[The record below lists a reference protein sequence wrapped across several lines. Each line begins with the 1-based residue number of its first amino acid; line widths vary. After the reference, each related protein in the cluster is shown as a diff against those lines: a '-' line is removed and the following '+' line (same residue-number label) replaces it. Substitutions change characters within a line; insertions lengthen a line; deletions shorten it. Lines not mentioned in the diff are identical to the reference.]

1 MQETVFD
8 LDHLPR
14 TYFKLALPVML
25 GMVVTLVY
33 NLADTWFIA
42 RTGITDLVA
51 GVSLCSP
58 VFTTLMAFGN
68 IYGQGGSSLISRML
82 GKDDRDGV
90 RRVSSF
96 CFYVAIA
103 TGLVLAVPALA
114 LRRPL
119 LGLIGADE
127 NTLPYADAYFS
138 VMAAGAPIV
147 ILNFIHSNLLRCE
160 GMSGLSMAG
169 TAGGAVVNIILDPIF
184 ISVLG
189 WGARGAAVASVI
201 GYGCSD
207 LFLLVMLRRKS
218 RYLSVDVRA
227 CHVSGDELRQI
238 LLIGVTAALANLMS
252 SLSLVLMNKYL
263 AAYGSAKVAAM
274 GIALKINMIAQCFL
288 IGLSFGGVPLFGF
301 LYGAGDRER
310 LGKLTRFC
318 LTFLCALAAA
328 LSLALILAA
337 PALMRAF
344 VRTED
349 IIADGTVMLR
359 WQAAGTVCAAVVML
373 LTCVFQ
379 AAGRA
384 LPSFV
389 LSVSR
394 QGVVF
399 IAVLAAAVTLAGYDG
414 LLAAQ
419 AIADLVSALLALG
432 LYAAA
437 FGRRSRPAP

>member
-1 MQETVFD
+1 MPQETVFD

-42 RTGITDLVA
+42 RTGVTDLVA

-58 VFTTLMAFGN
+58 VFTALMAFGN

-82 GKDDRDGV
+82 GQNDRDGV

-96 CFYVAIA
+96 CFYMAIA
-103 TGLVLAVPALA
+103 TGLVLAAPGLLFRRQLLA
-114 LRRPL
+114 
-119 LGLIGADE
+119 LIGADVH
-127 NTLPYADAYFS
+127 TLPYAGEYFS
-138 VMAAGAPIV
+138 VLVGCAPIV

-169 TAGGAVVNIILDPIF
+169 TVGGAAVNIVLDPIL

-189 WGARGAAVASVI
+189 WGALGAAIATVI
-201 GYGCSD
+201 GYACSD
-207 LFLLVMLRRKS
+207 LFLLVMLRRRS
-218 RYLSVDVRA
+218 RYLSVDIRA

-238 LLIGVTAALANLMS
+238 LLIGVSAALTNLMS

-263 AAYGSAKVAAM
+263 AVYGSGRVAAM

-288 IGLSFGGVPLFGF
+288 IGLSFGGVPLFGY
-301 LYGAGDRER
+301 LYGAEDRMR
-310 LGKLTRFC
+310 LRKLTRFC

-328 LSLALILAA
+328 LSLALALTA
-337 PALMRAF
+337 PALMAAF
-344 VRTED
+344 VRDGD
-349 IIADGTVMLR
+349 IIAQGAAMLR
-359 WQAAGTVCAAVVML
+359 WQTAGTVFAAVVML
-373 LTCVFQ
+373 LTCLFQ
-379 AAGRA
+379 ATGRVV
-384 LPSFV
+384 PSFI

-394 QGVVF
+394 QGLVF
-399 IAVLAAAVTLAGYDG
+399 IAVLAAARALAGYDG

-419 AIADLVSALLALG
+419 AVADLLSAGLALG
-432 LYAAA
+432 LYVSV
-437 FGRRSRPAP
+437 FGKGRV